1 MIRRIT
7 NGRATGGFTLVEIII
22 VAALISLFSG
32 LAMFGVQQMLKNS
45 KLKAVIGETR
55 EVGSSLLFAHQDIG
69 FYPAIGF
76 LSYNRDQLNTRYGW
90 ARIDSMGLTVT
101 SLRVQHTYDKWSGPY
116 FAASPTRNQLSYKFR
131 GIVTMRLSPYRPTVD
146 DIDWPADQWGNPYVL
161 YLFKYIQ
168 TTDMWEFVQTSGE
181 EPNFWAAVVSYGP
194 DGVPGSPAGGDTV
207 DSLLSTRL
215 FEQPDPRVGQFNAL
229 LPAQYN
235 NARRERYSFKQIN
248 PNDARIGIVDA
259 GSDDLIY
266 NID

>member
-1 MIRRIT
+1 MIIRIT

-55 EVGSSLLFAHQDIG
+55 QVGSALTFAHQDIG

-76 LSYNRDQLNTRYGW
+76 LSYNKDFISNNYGW
-90 ARIDSMGLTVT
+90 GLIDSMGLTIT
-101 SLRVQHTYDKWSGPY
+101 GLRVQHTYDKWSGPY

-131 GIVTMRLSPYRPTVD
+131 GVVTMLLTNGYN
-146 DIDWPADQWGNPYVL
+146 IDWPADQWGNPYVL
-161 YLFKYIQ
+161 YLFKYIPA
-168 TTDMWEFVQTSGE
+168 TASWEFVQTSGE

-215 FEQPDPRVGQFNAL
+215 FEQPDPRVGKFNAL
-229 LPAQYN
+229 LPEQYN

>member
-1 MIRRIT
+1 MIIRIT
-7 NGRATGGFTLVEIII
+7 NGRATGGFTLVEIVI
-22 VAALISLFSG
+22 VASLIALFSG

-76 LSYNRDQLNTRYGW
+76 LSYNKDLISNRYGW
-90 ARIDSMGLTVT
+90 ALIDSMGLAIT
-101 SLRVQHTYDKWSGPY
+101 SLRMQHTYDKWGGPY
-116 FAASPTRNQLSYKFR
+116 FGASPNRNQTSTRYKS
-131 GIVTMRLSPYRPTVD
+131 IVTMHFDRGPF

-161 YLFKYIQ
+161 YLFKYISK
-168 TTDMWEFVQTSGE
+168 TDTWDFVQTSGE
-181 EPNFWAAVVSYGP
+181 EPNFWAAIVSYGP

-207 DSLLSTRL
+207 ASLLSTRL
-215 FEQPDPRVGQFNAL
+215 FYQDDLRAPLFRAL
-229 LPAQYN
+229 TLTDYN
-235 NARRERYSFKQIN
+235 NTRRERYSFKQIN